1 MSGKI
6 KLFFSNMKYPRKL
19 LNLARMKKDMCRE
32 PDKPGYL
39 PMVMDIEPNVKC
51 NLSCRM
57 CQVASWDRM
66 VPDLTAERFVRIL
79 KEIPT
84 LMKIKLQGMGEPFLN
99 RELLDMVGIA
109 DKSGIKVVTN
119 SNGTLFNDEMIA
131 RIAAGSLDI
140 VSISIDGA
148 TKETYEGIRIGG
160 NFEKVT
166 GNVRRLVSARGRR
179 ANRR

>member
-6 KLFFSNMKYPRKL
+6 KLLLSNMKYPGKL
-19 LNLARMKKDMCRE
+19 LNLARMRKFMSKE
-32 PDKPGYL
+32 PDSPGYL

-66 VPDLTAERFVRIL
+66 VPDLTAERFMKMI

-99 RELLDMVGIA
+99 RELLDMAGIA
-109 DKSGIKVVTN
+109 GKSGIKVATN
-119 SNGTLFNDEMIA
+119 SNGTLFND
-131 RIAAGSLDI
+131 
-140 VSISIDGA
+140 
-148 TKETYEGIRIGG
+148 
-160 NFEKVT
+160 
-166 GNVRRLVSARGRR
+166 
-179 ANRR
+179 